1 MIVEVATLCLS
12 WVCFCVFIQYLHS
25 LMMMQQQGTAS
36 ASADQTQ
43 RLAKIEMALEGLR
56 NVIKSN
62 PGTCQALNPQAHK
75 SLPALAT

>member
-1 MIVEVATLCLS
+1 MRVEAATLSLS
-12 WVCFCVFIQYLHS
+12 WVCFCVCVQYLHS

-62 PGTCQALNPQAHK
+62 PGTCQALDPRAH
-75 SLPALAT
+75 